1 MTNYDAWRC
10 HDRTLFT
17 TGAKHPNA
25 AKFLIA
31 PSLLLKVFGIPD
43 APGYQVV
50 STGEFNFED
59 NNLDCYKLFDYK
71 QTDFYHGLN
80 REDDYY
86 TSPRN
91 LRKPFHK
98 RKRQWPNVE

>member
-1 MTNYDAWRC
+1 M
-10 HDRTLFT
+10 
-17 TGAKHPNA
+17 
-25 AKFLIA
+25 
-31 PSLLLKVFGIPD
+31 KVFGIPD
-43 APGYQVV
+43 ESSYAVV

-59 NNLDCYKLFDYK
+59 NNLDCYKVFDYK

-98 RKRQWPNVE
+98 RKRKWPTVEEFWNSEEPFEFKLTADEKSDVRRFKRWFRA